1 MNRIIECFKEA
12 VPASWK
18 STKWLLKLMIP
29 ISLSVT
35 LMQHFGVLAWIAT
48 WINPLFV
55 HFGLPGESAVAFISG
70 ATAGTYAGIA
80 AMMSIPLTM
89 KQASILALMIALCH
103 ALPMECAVNK
113 KTGSSFWNM
122 GAIRIVM
129 ALICAFC
136 LNIILPD
143 MQGKYIYLGAE
154 ADSSFWE
161 VMKIWGVSQIKMS
174 LMVVLIIYSLMVVQ
188 RMLEAYRL
196 LDPLS
201 RLLSPLMKL
210 FGLPRHASYMW
221 LVGNVLGI
229 SYGSAVMVE
238 LEEKGLVTREE
249 ANDVNYHLIMNHSML
264 EDTIVFAATGISA
277 LLLISTRLGFAL
289 VLVWGRKITGKL
301 LLDKT
306 VFFHR
311 FHLFHQFHQFRKA
324 GGGKM

>member
-1 MNRIIECFKEA
+1 MNRIIECFRLA
-12 VPASWK
+12 VPTSWK

-29 ISLSVT
+29 ISLAVT
-35 LMQHFGVLAWIAT
+35 LMQHFEILTWIAT
-48 WINPLFV
+48 WVNPLFV

-122 GAIRIVM
+122 GAIRIIM

-143 MQGKYIYLGAE
+143 MQEKYIYLGAE

-161 VMKIWGVSQIKMS
+161 VMKIWGVSQVKMS

-277 LLLISTRLGFAL
+277 LLLVTTRLCFAL
-289 VLVWGRKITGKL
+289 LLVWGRRIA
-301 LLDKT
+301 
-306 VFFHR
+306 R
-311 FHLFHQFHQFRKA
+311 
-324 GGGKM
+324 

>member
-1 MNRIIECFKEA
+1 MNRIIECFRLA

-29 ISLSVT
+29 ISLAVT
-35 LMQHFGVLAWIAT
+35 LMQHFGILTWIAT

-113 KTGSSFWNM
+113 KTGSSFWKM
-122 GAIRIVM
+122 GTIRIVM

-143 MQGKYIYLGAE
+143 MQEKYIYLGAE

-188 RMLEAYRL
+188 RLLEAYRL

-277 LLLISTRLGFAL
+277 LLLITTRLCFAL
-289 VLVWGRKITGKL
+289 LLVWGRRIA
-301 LLDKT
+301 KT
-306 VFFHR
+306 
-311 FHLFHQFHQFRKA
+311 A
-324 GGGKM
+324 I

>member
-1 MNRIIECFKEA
+1 MNRIIECFRLA
-12 VPASWK
+12 MPASWK

-29 ISLSVT
+29 ISLAVT
-35 LMQHFGVLAWIAT
+35 LMQHFGILAWIAT

-113 KTGSSFWNM
+113 KTGSSFWKM
-122 GAIRIVM
+122 GTIRIVM

-143 MQGKYIYLGAE
+143 MQEKYIYLGAE

-188 RMLEAYRL
+188 RLLEAYRL

-201 RLLSPLMKL
+201 RLLSPLMAV

-277 LLLISTRLGFAL
+277 LLLIITRLCFAL
-289 VLVWGRKITGKL
+289 ILVWGRRCVSLLPNNYIFLKI
-301 LLDKT
+301 
-306 VFFHR
+306 
-311 FHLFHQFHQFRKA
+311 
-324 GGGKM
+324 

>member
-29 ISLSVT
+29 ISLAVT
-35 LMQHFGVLAWIAT
+35 LMQHFEILAWIAT
-48 WINPLFV
+48 WINPLFI

-103 ALPMECAVNK
+103 ALPMECAVNR
-113 KTGSSFWNM
+113 KTGSSFWKM

-129 ALICAFC
+129 ALVCALI

-161 VMKIWGVSQIKMS
+161 VMKIWLISQVKMS

-277 LLLISTRLGFAL
+277 LLLIITRLCFAL
-289 VLVWGRKITGKL
+289 ILVWGRRIA
-301 LLDKT
+301 KT
-306 VFFHR
+306 
-311 FHLFHQFHQFRKA
+311 A
-324 GGGKM
+324 I

>member
-29 ISLSVT
+29 ISLAVT
-35 LMQHFGVLAWIAT
+35 LMQHFGILTWIAT

-103 ALPMECAVNK
+103 ALPMECAVNR
-113 KTGSSFWNM
+113 KTGSSFWKM

-129 ALICAFC
+129 ALVCALI

-277 LLLISTRLGFAL
+277 LLLITTRLCFAL
-289 VLVWGRKITGKL
+289 LLVWGRRIA
-301 LLDKT
+301 KT
-306 VFFHR
+306 
-311 FHLFHQFHQFRKA
+311 A
-324 GGGKM
+324 I

>member
-1 MNRIIECFKEA
+1 MNRIIECFRLA
-12 VPASWK
+12 LPASWK

-29 ISLSVT
+29 ISLAVT
-35 LMQHFGVLAWIAT
+35 LMQHFEILAWIAT
-48 WINPLFV
+48 WINPLFI

-103 ALPMECAVNK
+103 ALPMECAVNR
-113 KTGSSFWNM
+113 KTGSSFWKM

-129 ALICAFC
+129 ALVCALI

-161 VMKIWGVSQIKMS
+161 VMKIWLISQVKMS
-174 LMVVLIIYSLMVVQ
+174 LMVAFIIYSLMVVQ

-201 RLLSPLMKL
+201 RLLSPLMAV

-277 LLLISTRLGFAL
+277 LLLITTRLCFAL
-289 VLVWGRKITGKL
+289 LLVWGRRIA
-301 LLDKT
+301 KT
-306 VFFHR
+306 
-311 FHLFHQFHQFRKA
+311 A
-324 GGGKM
+324 I

>member
-29 ISLSVT
+29 ISLAVT
-35 LMQHFGVLAWIAT
+35 LMQHFGILTWIAT

-103 ALPMECAVNK
+103 ALPMECAVNR
-113 KTGSSFWNM
+113 KTGSSFWKM

-129 ALICAFC
+129 ALVCALI

-161 VMKIWGVSQIKMS
+161 VMKIWLISQVKMS
-174 LMVVLIIYSLMVVQ
+174 LMVAFIIYSLMVVQ

-196 LDPLS
+196 LDPIS
-201 RLLSPLMKL
+201 RLLSPLMAV

-277 LLLISTRLGFAL
+277 LLLIITRLCFAL
-289 VLVWGRKITGKL
+289 ILVWGRRIA
-301 LLDKT
+301 KT
-306 VFFHR
+306 
-311 FHLFHQFHQFRKA
+311 A
-324 GGGKM
+324 I

>member
-1 MNRIIECFKEA
+1 MNRIIECFRLA
-12 VPASWK
+12 LPASWK

-29 ISLSVT
+29 ISLAVT
-35 LMQHFGVLAWIAT
+35 LMQHFGILAWIAT

-113 KTGSSFWNM
+113 KTGSSFCKM

-154 ADSSFWE
+154 ADSSFTE
-161 VMKIWGVSQIKMS
+161 VMTTWLISQVKM
-174 LMVVLIIYSLMVVQ
+174 SLMVVQ

-277 LLLISTRLGFAL
+277 LLLITTRLCFAL
-289 VLVWGRKITGKL
+289 LLVWGRRIA
-301 LLDKT
+301 KT
-306 VFFHR
+306 
-311 FHLFHQFHQFRKA
+311 A
-324 GGGKM
+324 I

>member
-1 MNRIIECFKEA
+1 MNRIIECFRLA
-12 VPASWK
+12 VPTSWK

-29 ISLSVT
+29 ISLAVT
-35 LMQHFGVLAWIAT
+35 LMQHFEILTWIAT

-113 KTGSSFWNM
+113 KTGSSFWKM
-122 GAIRIVM
+122 GAIRIIM

-143 MQGKYIYLGAE
+143 MQEKYIYLGAE
-154 ADSSFWE
+154 ADSSFTE
-161 VMKIWGVSQIKMS
+161 VMITWLISQVKMS
-174 LMVVLIIYSLMVVQ
+174 LMVAFIIYSLMVVQ

-201 RLLSPLMKL
+201 RLLSPLMAV

-229 SYGSAVMVE
+229 SYGSAVMLE

-277 LLLISTRLGFAL
+277 LLLITTRLCFAL
-289 VLVWGRKITGKL
+289 LLVWGMNIASVKRH
-301 LLDKT
+301 T
-306 VFFHR
+306 VY
-311 FHLFHQFHQFRKA
+311 
-324 GGGKM
+324 

>member
-1 MNRIIECFKEA
+1 MNRIIECFRLA

-29 ISLSVT
+29 ISLAVT
-35 LMQHFGVLAWIAT
+35 LMQHFGILAWIAT

-113 KTGSSFWNM
+113 KTGSSFWKM

-143 MQGKYIYLGAE
+143 MQEKYIYLGAE

-188 RMLEAYRL
+188 RLLEAYRL

-201 RLLSPLMKL
+201 RLLSPLMAV

-238 LEEKGLVTREE
+238 LEEKGLVTPEE

-277 LLLISTRLGFAL
+277 LLLIITRLCFAL
-289 VLVWGRKITGKL
+289 LMVWGRRIA
-301 LLDKT
+301 KT
-306 VFFHR
+306 
-311 FHLFHQFHQFRKA
+311 A
-324 GGGKM
+324 I

>member
-1 MNRIIECFKEA
+1 MNRIIECFRLA

-29 ISLSVT
+29 ISLAVT
-35 LMQHFGVLAWIAT
+35 LMQHFGILTWIAT

-113 KTGSSFWNM
+113 KTGSSFWKM

-143 MQGKYIYLGAE
+143 MQEKYIYLGAE

-188 RMLEAYRL
+188 RLLEAYRL

-201 RLLSPLMKL
+201 RLLSPLMAV
-210 FGLPRHASYMW
+210 FGLPRHSSYMW

-229 SYGSAVMVE
+229 SYGSAVMLE

-277 LLLISTRLGFAL
+277 LLLIITRLCFAL
-289 VLVWGRKITGKL
+289 LLVWGRRIA
-301 LLDKT
+301 
-306 VFFHR
+306 R
-311 FHLFHQFHQFRKA
+311 
-324 GGGKM
+324 

>member
-29 ISLSVT
+29 ISLAVT
-35 LMQHFGVLAWIAT
+35 LMQHFEILAWIAT
-48 WINPLFV
+48 WINPLFI

-103 ALPMECAVNK
+103 ALPMECAVNR
-113 KTGSSFWNM
+113 KTGSSFWKM

-129 ALICAFC
+129 ALVCALI

-161 VMKIWGVSQIKMS
+161 VMKIWLISQVKMS
-174 LMVVLIIYSLMVVQ
+174 LMVAFIIYSLMVVQ

-201 RLLSPLMKL
+201 RLLSPLMAV

-277 LLLISTRLGFAL
+277 LLLITTRLCFAL
-289 VLVWGRKITGKL
+289 LLLWGRRIA
-301 LLDKT
+301 KT
-306 VFFHR
+306 
-311 FHLFHQFHQFRKA
+311 A
-324 GGGKM
+324 I